1 MNKILHFA
9 TSYSAET
16 QTFVR
21 DLYHRQWEDPGYDA
35 RLICLD
41 QPNERPPNGGGIT
54 SLPYHPHEGGT
65 ATKIRSK
72 LRGRG
77 AVRHDP
83 ALAAALK
90 EYLQKWQPDLIL
102 VHFGDAATLLYAHL
116 DEAMRRRVYWCVII
130 HGYDGSSYPRNR
142 PGYARELKKMLAQPN
157 VLTWFGCDFLRRNLV
172 LHSVLSYQHIVRPM
186 AIDCDKFHPPTQ
198 PIIGPPIFL
207 QVGAFREKK
216 GQMDTLAAF
225 ELVLKS
231 RPDARLRLAGDG
243 KDLALCQL
251 LAQKQGIAE
260 QVEFLGFVSPENIAE
275 LFREATV
282 YVHPSVTAADGA
294 TEGAP
299 VSVGEA
305 LATDLPIVATL
316 HGGIPEMVT
325 SATCGTLV
333 PERSPEQLA
342 AAMLAALDL
351 RPAGRNRSHA
361 LAHLSTKA
369 ERPWLARQLN
379 QLLNS

>member
-1 MNKILHFA
+1 MIKILHFA
-9 TSYSAET
+9 TSYSART

-21 DLYHRQWEDPGYDA
+21 DLYHRQQEDPSYDA

-41 QPNERPPNGGGIT
+41 RPNERPLNEKGIT

-83 ALAAALK
+83 VLAAALR
-90 EYLQKWQPDLIL
+90 EYLQKWQPDIIL
-102 VHFGDAATLLYAHL
+102 VYFGDAATLLYAHL
-116 DEAMRRRVYWCVII
+116 DEALRRRMYWCVLIL
-130 HGYDGSSYPRNR
+130 GYDGSSYPRNR
-142 PGYARELKKMLAQPN
+142 PGYVRELKKLLAQRN
-157 VLTWFGCDFLRRNLV
+157 VLTWFVCDFLRRQLV
-172 LHSVLSYQHIVRPM
+172 LYSVLSYRHVVRPL
-186 AIDCDKFHPPTQ
+186 AIDCDKFHPPVK
-198 PIIGPPIFL
+198 PAAGLPVFL

-216 GQMDTLAAF
+216 AQMDTLAAF

-231 RPDARLRLAGDG
+231 RPDARLQLAGSG

-251 LAQKQGIAE
+251 LAQKQGISG
-260 QVEFLGFVSPENIAE
+260 QVDFLGFVSPAATPE
-275 LFREATV
+275 LYRNATV
-282 YVHPSVTAADGA
+282 YVHPSKTAAAGT

-299 VSVGEA
+299 VSIGEA
-305 LATDLPIVATL
+305 MATDLAIVATR
-316 HGGIPEMVT
+316 HAGIPELVT
-325 SATCGTLV
+325 SPTCGILV
-333 PERSPEQLA
+333 AEHSPEQLA
-342 AAMLAALDL
+342 VAMLAALDL

-361 LAHLSTKA
+361 LAHFSTKA